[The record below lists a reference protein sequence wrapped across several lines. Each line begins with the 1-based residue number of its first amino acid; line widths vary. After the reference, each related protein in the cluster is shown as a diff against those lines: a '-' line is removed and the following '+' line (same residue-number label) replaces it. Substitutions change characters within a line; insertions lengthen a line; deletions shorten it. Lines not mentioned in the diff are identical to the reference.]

1 MDIKYMKK
9 GHERSGYMDPG
20 SAEFRYTRRKPAG
33 TGIAAILA
41 MSVMLFAVLGHA
53 VSAGSLYRTNAVGS
67 VKTERFNMTYVYF
80 GDSTAYTDHVDSTRG
95 SLNHI
100 APSYFDLNEDGTL
113 RLTAALDR
121 SFIDAMHERGIKV
134 TPFLSNHWD
143 EESGKNALDRR
154 GPLAEEIAE
163 AIKEYDLDGVNVDI
177 ENMTWEERDKYTDF
191 VRLLRKK
198 LPADKSVSVAVA
210 ANPYGLTDDWHASY
224 DLVGLSQYTDYLML
238 MAYDQHWQGK
248 VSETEGAGPV
258 AGIGFVEESVK
269 AALREV
275 PAEKL
280 VLGIPFYGRFWK
292 RGAEYGG
299 YGISNNTVEE
309 LVREFKGKV
318 VFDEKFGS
326 PRAVITIKPGDRK
339 PVVYGVRLDPGTY
352 DIWYENEASIKRK
365 LELVKKYNL
374 KGTGSWSLGQETKD
388 TWDYYRLWL
397 EGIYFSDIQRHW
409 AKVSISAAVHNGW
422 MNGVSGTRFE
432 PDSPM
437 TRAQA
442 ATLLVRVLGIETSV
456 ADADVSA
463 SADSTFQ
470 DTTVPANTAELNK
483 VMFTDIAGHWAEE
496 EIYAAA
502 EAGIFKGVGGNR
514 FEPDKALTREQM
526 AVLLDRLLNNDSDN
540 DSDSDSTSG
549 GGIGNGVSSGDISG
563 GNSDMRNSSN
573 DISSEYGS
581 SGNSEISGS
590 SGNSKISGNSG
601 NDMRNSSNDISDE
614 NDSIVIT
621 GPTSFCDVYPT
632 VTWSYD
638 AICRMADK
646 GFVKGFP
653 DGTFRPWDAISRS
666 QMAVLMERVAPF
678 LSLNRS

>member
-1 MDIKYMKK
+1 VDIKHIRQGLKGSGHMNKKSVKSGQMKTTDVK
-9 GHERSGYMDPG
+9 SLHMDPG
-20 SAEFRYTRRKPAG
+20 SGEIRHIGRKPAR
-33 TGIAAILA
+33 TGIAAIL
-41 MSVMLFAVLGHA
+41 MTVLLAAAAGHFISTGSIYQA
-53 VSAGSLYRTNAVGS
+53 DKAGISR
-67 VKTERFNMTYVYF
+67 TERFNMTYIYF
-80 GDSTAYTDHVDSTRG
+80 GNSAAYISHVDSTRG
-95 SLNHI
+95 SLDHI
-100 APSYFDLNEDGTL
+100 APSYFDLNRDGTL
-113 RLTAALDR
+113 RLTIALDR
-121 SFIDAMHERGIKV
+121 NFIDAMHERGIRV

-154 GPLAEEIAE
+154 GPLAEEIVE
-163 AIKEYDLDGVNVDI
+163 AVKEYDLDGVNVDI
-177 ENMTWEERDKYTDF
+177 ENMTEEERDKYTDF
-191 VRLLRKK
+191 VRLLRQK

-210 ANPYGLTDDWHASY
+210 ANPSGLTKGWHASY
-224 DLVGLSQYTDYLML
+224 DLAGLSQHSDYLML
-238 MAYDQHWQGK
+238 MAYDQHWQGNVEK
-248 VSETEGAGPV
+248 TGGAGPV
-258 AGIGFVEESVK
+258 AGLGFVEESVK

-275 PAEKL
+275 PVEKL

-292 RGAEYGG
+292 RGAAYGG

-318 VFDEKFGS
+318 VFDEQLGS
-326 PRAVITIKPGDRK
+326 PKAVITIKKGDRK
-339 PVVYGVRLDPGTY
+339 PVIYGVALDPGTY

-365 LELVKKYNL
+365 LELVKKYGL
-374 KGTGSWSLGQETKD
+374 KGTGSWSLGQETKE
-388 TWDYYRLWL
+388 TWDYYTLWL

-409 AKVSISAAVHNGW
+409 AKASIAAAVHNGW

-432 PDSPM
+432 PDAPM

-442 ATLLVRVLGIETSV
+442 AALLVRVLDIRTSSDTAIF
-456 ADADVSA
+456 AD
-463 SADSTFQ
+463 T
-470 DTTVPANTAELNK
+470 
-483 VMFTDIAGHWAEE
+483 AGHWAEE
-496 EIYAAA
+496 AICAAA

-653 DGTFRPWDAISRS
+653 DGTFRPRDAISRS
-666 QMAVLMERVAPF
+666 QMAVLMERIALF